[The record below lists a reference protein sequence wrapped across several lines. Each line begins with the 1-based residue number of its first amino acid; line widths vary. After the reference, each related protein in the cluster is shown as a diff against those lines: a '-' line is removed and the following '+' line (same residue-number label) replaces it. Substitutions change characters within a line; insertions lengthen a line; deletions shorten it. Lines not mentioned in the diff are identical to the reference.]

1 MGIFRLQQELS
12 TIEPETVFY
21 IGAFPVKNS
30 FLTLVLLT
38 IAFVGLAIWTQKKA
52 SLRPGKLQ
60 STMELLYEKMFE
72 LVSGIT
78 GKNKHAHRIFPII
91 AALLLFILLSNSMGL
106 VPGLDA
112 LTFNGTSVFR
122 APTTD
127 FNTTF
132 GLAFA
137 MLVLVQLASIKHYGV
152 IGYFE
157 RFFQIRRVYRAFRNN
172 AKEGMTAVIEFFIGI
187 LDIVS
192 EIAKVVSLSLRL
204 FGNMYAGQI
213 LATLIL
219 GALAIALPAVWLA
232 MNVLT
237 AVIHS
242 IVFALLVAAYYVMAV
257 EIGDEVDEHEL
268 N

>member
-1 MGIFRLQQELS
+1 MLRLQQELTS
-12 TIEPETVFY
+12 IEPETVFY
-21 IGAFPVKNS
+21 IGGFPVKNS
-30 FLTLVLLT
+30 FLTLVFIGFIILGV
-38 IAFVGLAIWTQKKA
+38 AFWIQKRA
-52 SLRPGKLQ
+52 SLKPGKFQ
-60 STMELLYEKMFE
+60 SVMEMLYEKMFE

-91 AALLLFILLSNSMGL
+91 AALLLFILLSNFIGL
-106 VPGLDA
+106 VPGLDSIK
-112 LTFNGTSVFR
+112 FNGVSVFR
-122 APTTD
+122 TPTTD

-132 GLAFA
+132 GLALA
-137 MLVLVQLASIKHYGV
+137 MLVLVQLASIKHYGLV
-152 IGYFE
+152 GYFE
-157 RFFQIRRVYRAFRNN
+157 RFFQVRRVYKAFKRSS
-172 AKEGMTAVIEFFIGI
+172 KEGMTAVIEFFIGI

-219 GALAIALPAVWLA
+219 GALAVVLPAVWLS

-257 EIGDEVDEHEL
+257 EVEEE
-268 N
+268 